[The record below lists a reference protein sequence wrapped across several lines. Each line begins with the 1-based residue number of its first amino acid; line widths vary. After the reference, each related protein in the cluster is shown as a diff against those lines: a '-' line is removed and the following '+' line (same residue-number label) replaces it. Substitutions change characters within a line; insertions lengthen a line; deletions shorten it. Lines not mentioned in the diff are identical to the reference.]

1 MSAVRL
7 GALAEWLLSHRR
19 SILFLLMLL
28 VLAGVF
34 AATKMPVSLFPSVSF
49 PRIVV
54 ALDAGDRSADQMQM
68 EVTIPVEQ
76 ALRSVQGVVAINSTT
91 SRGSADVDLRFN
103 WGSDLP
109 QKVLQVQAA
118 MAQTLGA
125 LPSGT
130 TFVVNRMDPTK
141 FPVVAYS
148 LTSSTVDPVAL
159 RRFAQLQLVPALSSI
174 AGVRQVGLQGGA
186 VAEYRVTVNP
196 AKLAALNLSMQDV
209 VQALSAANTLQAVGK
224 LQARGRLDLLL
235 ADARFA
241 TRDEVLQTIL
251 RTGGNGVIRLS
262 EVASVRAAQVPQY
275 QIVTAN
281 GKPAVLLQVHQTLGG
296 NTVAIDRAVAA
307 KLDAMKAQFPA
318 DVHLARWYD
327 QSTVIEDSVN
337 SVRDAILLGI
347 VFATLVLLVFLRSL
361 KLAVMTLI
369 MVPTVLSATI
379 LLLSLLGMSF
389 NIMTLGGMA
398 AAVGLIVDDII
409 VMLEQVTRRLRETG
423 HRNNTVMQAA
433 HDFTQPLAGSSSVT
447 IIIFAPLAFLDGVTG
462 AFFKALSLTMATA
475 LIVSFLF
482 VWLALPL
489 IADKLLGSRDAE
501 PETAGRLLSGVQKT
515 YRRLMQF
522 LLTKPFS
529 ILPVIAIVIAGGV
542 FALGQVPSG
551 FMPEMNEGGFVLD
564 YQTAPGTSLIETDR
578 LVTQV
583 EHILAAT
590 PEVKTWTRRTGTQLG
605 GGLTEAN
612 QGDIFVLLKSPDGQ
626 SAVMNRLADQITQA
640 VPGFE
645 LLDMTQP
652 MQDLIGDLSGSP
664 RPVVV
669 VLSGTDW
676 PTLQALAP
684 KVAAALG
691 QVAGLKEI
699 NDGLVIAGGSV
710 DIKINHVKAALEGL
724 TPSDITHQLTQFLHG
739 VVSTQIRTGQQMLGV
754 RVWIPAAD
762 RDSLFQI
769 EQLMLRA
776 PDGHLVPL
784 KRVARL
790 TRTEGTAEITRH
802 DLTPAVLVSARIEG
816 RGFGA
821 AMSDVRRV
829 LAQPG
834 LLPVGVHY
842 QLAGLYLQ
850 QQQAF
855 AGLIQVFVAAALL
868 VFLALLFLYE
878 QFRIALAII
887 IAPLLAVG
895 GVFTGLWL
903 AGQTLNITALMGMIM
918 IVGIVTEVAV
928 FYFSELADL
937 RQNSAA
943 LGAPLS
949 LSMLIDAGIN
959 RIRPIAMTT
968 LAAILALLP
977 LGLGIGQGSAM
988 QQPLAV
994 AIISGLMIQMPLVLI
1009 VMPVIYRLLLGRQ
1022 AFAPASSQP

>member
-1 MSAVRL
+1 MTAVRL

-19 SILFLLMLL
+19 SILFLLVLL
-28 VLAGVF
+28 VIAGGF
-34 AATKMPVSLFPSVSF
+34 AAIKMPVSLFPAVSF

-54 ALDAGDRSADQMQM
+54 SLEAGDRSADQMQM
-68 EVTIPVEQ
+68 EVTIAVEQ

-118 MAQTLGA
+118 MAQISSTLPPGV
-125 LPSGT
+125 
-130 TFVVNRMDPTK
+130 TFAVKRMDPTK

-159 RRFAQLQLVPALSSI
+159 RRFAQLHLVPALSSI
-174 AGVRQVGLQGGA
+174 PGVRQVGLQGGA
-186 VAEYRVTVNP
+186 MGEYRVTVNP
-196 AKLAALNLSMQDV
+196 AKLAALNLSMQEV

-235 ADARFA
+235 ADGRFA
-241 TRDEVLQTIL
+241 TLDEVRQTIL
-251 RTGGNGVIRLS
+251 RTGVNGVIRLD
-262 EVASVRAAQVPQY
+262 EVASVHAAQAPQF

-307 KLDAMKAQFPA
+307 QLEAMQAQFPA

-347 VFATLVLLVFLRSL
+347 VFATLVLLGFLRSI
-361 KLAVMTLI
+361 KLALMTLVL
-369 MVPTVLSATI
+369 VPTVLSATI

-409 VMLEQVTRRLRETG
+409 VMLEQITRRLHEAG
-423 HRNNTVMQAA
+423 HEKHTVMQAA
-433 HDFTQPLAGSSSVT
+433 HDFTQPLAGSSTAT

-489 IADKLLGSRDAE
+489 IADKLLSARDAE
-501 PETAGRLLSGVQKT
+501 TKESGRVLGGVLKI
-515 YRRLMQF
+515 YRQLMHF
-522 LLTKPFS
+522 LLTKPLS
-529 ILPVIAIVIAGGV
+529 ILPIIALVIAIGG
-542 FALGQVPSG
+542 FALGKVPSG

-578 LVTQV
+578 LVSQV
-583 EHILAAT
+583 ERILAAT
-590 PEVKTWTRRTGTQLG
+590 PEVSTWTRRTGTQLG

-612 QGDIFVLLKSPDGQ
+612 QGDMFILLKSPEGQ
-626 SAVMNRLADQITQA
+626 SAVMNRLADQITQE
-640 VPGFE
+640 VPGFQ
-645 LLDMTQP
+645 LLDMNQP

-669 VLSGTDW
+669 VLSGADW

-699 NDGLVIAGGSV
+699 NDGLVFAGGSV

-724 TPSDITHQLTQFLHG
+724 TPSDITQQLGQFLHG
-739 VVSTQIRTGQQMLGV
+739 AIATQIREGQQMLGV

-762 RDSLFQI
+762 RDSLFRI

-784 KRVARL
+784 KRVAVL
-790 TRTEGTAEITRH
+790 TRTEGAAEITRH
-802 DLTPAVLVSARIEG
+802 DLTPAVSVSARIDG
-816 RGFGA
+816 RGFSA
-821 AMSDVRRV
+821 AIHDVRQA
-829 LAQPG
+829 LATPG
-834 LLPVGVHY
+834 LLPAGVHY

-855 AGLIQVFVAAALL
+855 AGLIQVFIAAALL

-878 QFRIALAII
+878 QFRMALAIMV
-887 IAPLLAVG
+887 APLLAVG

-928 FYFSELADL
+928 FYFSELAVL
-937 RQNSAA
+937 RQNHRGAA
-943 LGAPLS
+943 HPLS
-949 LSMLIDAGIN
+949 LSMLIDAGSN
-959 RIRPIAMTT
+959 RMRPILMTT

-988 QQPLAV
+988 QQPLAI
-994 AIISGLMIQMPLVLI
+994 AIISGLVIQMPLVLI
-1009 VMPVIYRLLLGRQ
+1009 VMPVMYRLLLGRQ
-1022 AFAPASSQP
+1022 AFARDS

>member
-1 MSAVRL
+1 MNQVKL
-7 GALAEWLLSHRR
+7 GAFAEWLLAHRR
-19 SILFLLMLL
+19 SILFLLVLL
-28 VLAGVF
+28 VLGGAF
-34 AATKMPVSLFPSVSF
+34 SAFKMPVSLFPAVSF

-54 ALDAGDRSADQMQM
+54 SLEAGDRSAEQMQM
-68 EVTIPVEQ
+68 EITIAVEQ
-76 ALRSVQGVVAINSTT
+76 ALRSVQGVVSVNSAT

-118 MAQTLGA
+118 MAQILNS
-125 LPSGT
+125 LPPGVRFS
-130 TFVVNRMDPTK
+130 VKRMDPTK

-159 RRFAQLQLVPALSSI
+159 RRFAQLTLLPALSSI
-174 AGVRQVGLQGGA
+174 PGVRQVGLQGGA
-186 VAEYRVTVNP
+186 VGEYHVLVDP
-196 AKLAALNLSMQDV
+196 AKLAALNLSMTDV

-235 ADARFA
+235 SDGRFA
-241 TRDEVLQTIL
+241 SLDEVRQTIL
-251 RTGGNGVIRLS
+251 RTGVNGVIRLG
-262 EVASVRAAQVPQY
+262 EVAEVQAGQAPSY

-296 NTVAIDRAVAA
+296 NTVAIDRAVAD
-307 KLDAMKAQFPA
+307 KLAALQPEFPA

-327 QSTVIEDSVN
+327 QSTVIVDSVN

-347 VFATLVLLVFLRSL
+347 VFATLVLLLFLRNL
-361 KLAVMTLI
+361 KLALMTLI
-369 MVPTVLSATI
+369 LVPTVLSATV

-398 AAVGLIVDDII
+398 AAVGLIVDDMI
-409 VMLEQVTRRLRETG
+409 VMLEQITRRLHEDG
-423 HRNNTVMQAA
+423 HGKHTVMQAA
-433 HDFTQPLAGSSSVT
+433 HDFTQPLAGSSTAT

-489 IADKLLGSRDAE
+489 IADKLLTARDAE
-501 PETAGRLLSGVQKT
+501 APTAGRLLAWVQHS

-522 LLTKPFS
+522 LLTKPLS
-529 ILPVIAIVIAGGV
+529 VIPLIALVMAIGI
-542 FALGQVPSG
+542 FALGKVPSG

-564 YQTAPGTSLIETDR
+564 YQTAPGTSLIETNR
-578 LVTQV
+578 LVAQV
-583 EHILAAT
+583 EQLIAAT
-590 PEVKTWTRRTGTQLG
+590 PEVAAWTRRTGTQLG
-605 GGLTEAN
+605 GGLTESN
-612 QGDIFVLLKSPDGQ
+612 QGDMFVLLKSPAGQ
-626 SAVMNRLADQITQA
+626 TAVMNRLAEQITQD
-640 VPGFE
+640 VPGFQ
-645 LLDMTQP
+645 LLDMNQP

-669 VLSGTDW
+669 VLSGADW
-676 PTLQALAP
+676 PTLQALGP
-684 KVAAALG
+684 KVAQALA
-691 QVAGLKEI
+691 QVSGLQEI

-710 DIKINHVKAALEGL
+710 DIKINHVHAALEGL
-724 TPSDITHQLTQFLHG
+724 SPSEITQQLTQFLSGTVATH
-739 VVSTQIRTGQQMLGV
+739 IRQGQQMIGV
-754 RVWIPAAD
+754 RVALPADD
-762 RDSLFQI
+762 RQSLAQI
-769 EQLMLRA
+769 EALQLRA
-776 PDGHLVPL
+776 PDGHWVPL
-784 KRVARL
+784 KRVATL
-790 TRTEGTAEITRH
+790 TRTDGAAEMTRH
-802 DLTPAVLVSARIEG
+802 DLTPAVSVSARIDG

-821 AMSDVRRV
+821 VMHDVRQV
-829 LAQPG
+829 LATPG
-834 LLPVGVHY
+834 LLPAGVSY

-855 AGLIQVFVAAALL
+855 AGLIQVFIAAALL

-878 QFRIALAII
+878 QFRIALAIMV
-887 IAPLLAVG
+887 APLLAVG

-928 FYFSELADL
+928 FYFSELATL
-937 RQNSAA
+937 KHNSPV
-943 LGAPLS
+943 LTVP
-949 LSMLIDAGIN
+949 MLIEAGSN

-994 AIISGLMIQMPLVLI
+994 AIISGLLIQMPLVLI
-1009 VMPVIYRLLLGRQ
+1009 VMPVVYRLLLGRL
-1022 AFAPASSQP
+1022 AFTSAS

>member
-1 MSAVRL
+1 MMAVRL
-7 GALAEWLLSHRR
+7 NAFAEWLLSHRR
-19 SILFLLMLL
+19 SILFLLVLL

-118 MAQTLGA
+118 LAQTLGQ
-125 LPSGT
+125 LPAGV
-130 TFVVNRMDPTK
+130 TFQVKRMDPTK

-148 LTSSTVDPVAL
+148 LTSTSVDSVAL
-159 RRFAQLQLVPALSSI
+159 RRFAQLQLLPALSSI
-174 AGVRQVGLQGGA
+174 QGVRQVTIQGGA
-186 VAEYRVTVNP
+186 VGEYRVTVDP
-196 AKLAALNLSMQDV
+196 MKLAALKLSMQDV

-241 TRDEVLQTIL
+241 NIDEVRQTVL
-251 RTGGNGVIRLS
+251 RTGSNGVIRLA
-262 EVASVRAAQVPQY
+262 EVATVRTASVPQY

-281 GKPAVLLQVHQTLGG
+281 GKPAVVVLVHQTLGG
-296 NTVAIDRAVAA
+296 NTVAIGQAIAQ
-307 KLDAMKAQFPA
+307 KLDTMKAQFPA
-318 DVHLARWYD
+318 GVHLERWYD
-327 QSTVIEDSVN
+327 QSTVILDSVN

-347 VFATLVLLVFLRSL
+347 VFATLVLLAFLRSI
-361 KLAVMTLI
+361 KLALMTLV
-369 MVPTVLSATI
+369 MVPTVLSASI
-379 LLLSLLGMSF
+379 LLLSLFGMSF

-409 VMLEQVTRRLRETG
+409 VMLEQITRRLHQEGLGT
-423 HRNNTVMQAA
+423 HTVMQAA
-433 HDFTQPLAGSSSVT
+433 HDFTQPLAGSSTAT

-489 IADKLLGSRDAE
+489 IADKLLDVKDAANE
-501 PETAGRLLSGVQKT
+501 STGRVMGFVQRH

-522 LLTKPFS
+522 LFKMPLV
-529 ILPVIAIVIAGGV
+529 ILPLIAAVIAVGV
-542 FALGQVPSG
+542 LALGKVPSG

-578 LVTQV
+578 LVAQV
-583 EHILAAT
+583 EQILAST

-612 QGDIFVLLKSPDGQ
+612 QGDMFVLLKSPEGQ
-626 SAVMNRLADQITQA
+626 GAAMNRIAAQITA
-640 VPGFE
+640 EVPGFQ
-645 LLDMTQP
+645 LLDMNQP

-669 VLSGTDW
+669 VLSGVDW
-676 PTLQALAP
+676 PSLQTLAP
-684 KVAAALG
+684 KVAAVLG
-691 QVAGLKEI
+691 QVSGLKEI

-710 DIKINHVKAALEGL
+710 DIKIDHVKAALEGM
-724 TPSDITHQLTQFLHG
+724 TPAAITQQLGQFLSG
-739 VVSTQIRTGQQMLGV
+739 AVSTQIREGQQMLGV
-754 RVWIPAAD
+754 RVWIPTVD
-762 RDSLFQI
+762 RQSLAQI
-769 EQLMLRA
+769 EQLQLRA

-784 KRVARL
+784 QRVATL
-790 TRTEGTAEITRH
+790 TRIDGTAEITRH
-802 DLTPAVLVSARIEG
+802 DLTPAVSVSARIDG
-816 RGFGA
+816 RGYGA
-821 AMSDVRRV
+821 AIHDVKKA

-834 LLPVGVHY
+834 LLPPGVHY

-855 AGLIQVFVAAALL
+855 SGLMGVFIAAALL

-878 QFRIALAII
+878 QFRIALAIMV
-887 IAPLLAVG
+887 APMLAVG

-928 FYFSELADL
+928 FYFSELMVL
-937 RQNSAA
+937 RNSTGAVP
-943 LGAPLS
+943 APLS
-949 LSMLIDAGIN
+949 IPMLIDAGSN

-977 LGLGIGQGSAM
+977 LGLGLGQGSAM

-994 AIISGLMIQMPLVLI
+994 AIISGLVIQMPLVLI
-1009 VMPVIYRLLLGRQ
+1009 VMPVVYRLLLGRK
-1022 AFAPASSQP
+1022 ALASPM

>member
-1 MSAVRL
+1 MRAVRL

-19 SILFLLMLL
+19 SILFLLVLL
-28 VLAGVF
+28 VMAGVF

-54 ALDAGDRSADQMQM
+54 ALEAGDRSAEQMQM

-91 SRGSADVDLRFN
+91 SRGSADVDLRFD

-118 MAQTLGA
+118 MAQTLSA
-125 LPSGT
+125 LPPGV
-130 TFVVNRMDPTK
+130 TFAVKRMDPTK

-159 RRFAQLQLVPALSSI
+159 RRFAQLQLIPALSNI
-174 AGVRQVGLQGGA
+174 PGVRQVSLQGGA
-186 VAEYRVTVNP
+186 IGEYQVSVNP

-235 ADARFA
+235 SDGRFA
-241 TRDEVLQTIL
+241 SLDEVRQTII
-251 RTGGNGVIRLS
+251 RTGANGVIRLA
-262 EVASVRAAQVPQY
+262 EVASVRAGQSPQF
-275 QIVTAN
+275 QIVTAD

-307 KLDAMKAQFPA
+307 KLEAMQAQFPA

-347 VFATLVLLVFLRSL
+347 VFATLVLLVFLRNL
-361 KLAVMTLI
+361 KLAVMTLV
-369 MVPTVLSATI
+369 MVPTVLAATI
-379 LLLSLLGMSF
+379 LLLSQFGMSF

-409 VMLEQVTRRLRETG
+409 VMLEQITRRLREAG
-423 HRNNTVMQAA
+423 HGKQTVMQAA
-433 HDFTQPLAGSSSVT
+433 HDFTQPLAGSSTAT

-489 IADKLLGSRDAE
+489 IADKLLGTKDAE
-501 PETAGRLLSGVQKT
+501 SESAGRVLGAVQKS
-515 YRRLMQF
+515 YRFLMQF
-522 LLTKPFS
+522 LLAKPLFV
-529 ILPVIAIVIAGGV
+529 LPVIALLIVMGV
-542 FALGQVPSG
+542 FALGKVPSG

-578 LVTQV
+578 LVAQV
-583 EHILAAT
+583 ERILAAT

-612 QGDIFVLLKSPDGQ
+612 QGDMFVLLKSPNGQ
-626 SAVMNRLADQITQA
+626 SAVMNHLADQITQE
-640 VPGFE
+640 VPGFK
-645 LLDMTQP
+645 LLDMNQP

-669 VLSGTDW
+669 VLSGVDW
-676 PTLQALAP
+676 PTLQTLAP
-684 KVAAALG
+684 KVAGALG
-691 QVAGLKEI
+691 QIAGLKEI

-710 DIKINHVKAALEGL
+710 EIKINHVKAALEGL
-724 TPSDITHQLTQFLHG
+724 TPSDITRQLGQFLSG
-739 VVSTQIRTGQQMLGV
+739 AIATQIRTGQQMLGV

-762 RDSLFQI
+762 RDSLAQI
-769 EQLMLRA
+769 ADLKLRA

-784 KRVARL
+784 KRVAML
-790 TRTEGTAEITRH
+790 TRTDGAAEMTRH
-802 DLTPAVLVSARIEG
+802 DLTPAVSVSARIEG
-816 RGFGA
+816 RGYGA
-821 AMSDVRRV
+821 VMSDVTRA

-834 LLPVGVHY
+834 LLPTGVHY

-855 AGLIQVFVAAALL
+855 SGLLQVFIAAAML

-878 QFRIALAII
+878 QFRIALAIMV
-887 IAPLLAVG
+887 APLLAVG

-928 FYFSELADL
+928 FYFSELTVL
-937 RQNSAA
+937 RQNSTGS
-943 LGAPLS
+943 GATLT
-949 LSMLIDAGIN
+949 LSMLIDAGSN

-1009 VMPVIYRLLLGRQ
+1009 VMPVMYRLLLGRQ
-1022 AFAPASSQP
+1022 AFAGSS